1 MLKILSYFKSADY
14 LCRLPRAVF
23 AGKRDKKKEEKE
35 KDKKEEKPEEEKP
48 EEEAKV
54 RKERKEQK
62 EQKVRK
68 ACKLQKRRRER
79 VAPRLSGFV
88 HAAAEGVSPS
98 TQENYRTAVRS
109 FIRFS
114 GGTDVPVSA
123 LDADSVRSYER
134 WLRDRGVCPN
144 TSSCYMRS
152 LRAIYNKAATKR
164 LVKDK
169 EPFKGVFTGNER
181 TVKRSI
187 GEKEIRK
194 LKSPRSPYSP
204 YSLSPGPSPIGR
216 GEREWGSGASDLFL
230 FSFYA
235 MGMPFVDLAHLKRS
249 QIKDGVLT
257 YRRRKTGQQ
266 VRVRLEPCMLDIL
279 DKYKTEGTDYLFPIL
294 YKVKD
299 GAKDRMGSETDKGKD
314 GDKGGPAGG
323 NLVEVSYSSALNR
336 YNRSLKELAR
346 RAGIKENLT
355 SYVARHSWASIAYEK
370 NIDLPVISKALG
382 HTDTKTTLTYIR
394 EINNE
399 QLAQA
404 NNKLLK
410 EVFTS

>member
-1 MLKILSYFKSADY
+1 MLSVCA
-14 LCRLPRAVF
+14 
-23 AGKRDKKKEEKE
+23 
-35 KDKKEEKPEEEKP
+35 
-48 EEEAKV
+48 
-54 RKERKEQK
+54 EQ
-62 EQKVRK
+62 
-68 ACKLQKRRRER
+68 ATC
-79 VAPRLSGFV
+79 
-88 HAAAEGVSPS
+88 GVSIS
-98 TQENYRTAVRS
+98 TAENYRTAVRS

-123 LDADSVRSYER
+123 LDADSVRNYER

-152 LRAIYNKAATKR
+152 LRAIYNKTATKR

-169 EPFKGVFTGNER
+169 EPFRGVFTGNER

-194 LKSPRSPYSP
+194 LKSLRSPYG
-204 YSLSPGPSPIGR
+204 LSPGPSPIGR
-216 GEREWGSGASDLFL
+216 GEGEWGSGASDFFL

-299 GAKDRMGSETDKGKD
+299 GAKDRTTDGAGWTTGEAKDWTTGSEKARMGSETDKGK
-314 GDKGGPAGG
+314 GGGKGGPAGG

-382 HTDTKTTLTYIR
+382 HTDTKTTLIYIT
-394 EINNE
+394 EIKDKR
-399 QLAQA
+399 LASA
-404 NNKLLK
+404 NRKLLR
-410 EVFTS
+410 EVLMP

>member
-1 MLKILSYFKSADY
+1 MFNIPFHFK
-14 LCRLPRAVF
+14 RAF
-23 AGKRDKKKEEKE
+23 SFGEKKTEKR
-35 KDKKEEKPEEEKP
+35 
-48 EEEAKV
+48 V
-54 RKERKEQK
+54 RKPQK
-62 EQKVRK
+62 IS
-68 ACKLQKRRRER
+68 
-79 VAPRLSGFV
+79 PTLSGFV
-88 HAAAEGVSPS
+88 HAAAEGVSLS

-123 LDADSVRSYER
+123 LDADSVRNYER

-152 LRAIYNKAATKR
+152 LRAIYNKTATKR

-169 EPFKGVFTGNER
+169 EPFRGVFTGNER

-194 LKSPRSPYSP
+194 LKSLRSPYG
-204 YSLSPGPSPIGR
+204 LSPGPSPIGR
-216 GEREWGSGASDLFL
+216 GEGEWGSGASDFFL

-314 GDKGGPAGG
+314 GGKGGPAGG

-382 HTDTKTTLTYIR
+382 HTDTKTTLIYIT
-394 EINNE
+394 EIKDKR
-399 QLAQA
+399 LASA
-404 NNKLLK
+404 NRKLLK